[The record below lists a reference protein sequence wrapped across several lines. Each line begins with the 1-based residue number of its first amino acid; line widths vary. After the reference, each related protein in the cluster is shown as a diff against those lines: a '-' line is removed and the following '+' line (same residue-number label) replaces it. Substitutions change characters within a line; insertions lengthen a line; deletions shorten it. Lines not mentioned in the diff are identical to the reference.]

1 MKDKLVYKIIIQ
13 LIGTVILSIF
23 LTYITLIVLRS
34 VGNDLYNDG
43 NSFAILTVVLVNYI
57 QRYIGRYIFYIILV
71 FIIFS
76 IYFTLLSHKK
86 VKTFADIFNT
96 VEDMANGNLDRTIDI
111 KSKNLMGQLA
121 NNMNQI
127 VFKLNKSI
135 EEERRAEQTKNDL
148 ITNVS
153 HDLRTPLTSIIG
165 YLGLI
170 DDDKYKDEVQ
180 MRHYV
185 NIAYEKAKG
194 LNVLINDLFELTKM
208 RNKGVKLDKST
219 VNLGELLGQLVAQF
233 ELQLKNSKMESR
245 LYLSNEKVMVDVD
258 PIKLVRAFENLIT
271 NAIHYGKEGKYIDI
285 VTIKEENT
293 VVIQFINYGE
303 PIPVVD
309 LDHIFERFYR
319 VEKSRSLQSG
329 GSGLGLSITKH
340 IIELHNGTISVDSN
354 YERTVFEVR
363 IPLWHN
369 I

>member
-1 MKDKLVYKIIIQ
+1 MTQ
-13 LIGTVILSIF
+13 LILTIIFSILTS
-23 LTYITLIVLRS
+23 YITLSVLKS
-34 VGNDLYNDG
+34 VGNDLFMDG
-43 NSFAILTVVLVNYI
+43 NGFAIFAVVLVNYI
-57 QRYIGRYIFYIILV
+57 QSFIGRDIFYAIVSFTVFIIY

-76 IYFTLLSHKK
+76 YKK
-86 VKTFADIFNT
+86 VKTFIDIFET
-96 VEDMANGNLDRTIDI
+96 VEDMASGNLNRTINI
-111 KSKNLMGQLA
+111 KSKDLMGQLA

-185 NIAYEKAKG
+185 NIAYEKSKG

-208 RNKGVKLDKST
+208 RNKGVKLDKSI

-233 ELQLKNSKMESR
+233 ELQFKNSKMESR
-245 LYLSNEKVMVDVD
+245 LYLSNDKLMLDVD

-271 NAIHYGKEGKYIDI
+271 NAIHYGKEGKYVDI
-285 VTIKEENT
+285 VTIKEEDT

-309 LDHIFERFYR
+309 LHHIFERFYR

-354 YERTVFEVR
+354 YDRTVFEVR
-363 IPLWHN
+363 IPIN
-369 I
+369 IITTNRI

>member
-1 MKDKLVYKIIIQ
+1 MKNKLVYKIIIQ
-13 LIGTVILSIF
+13 LIGTIILSIF
-23 LTYITLIVLRS
+23 LSYITLRILKS
-34 VGNDLYNDG
+34 VGNDLYIEG
-43 NSFAILTVVLVNYI
+43 NGFAILTVVLVNYI
-57 QRYIGRYIFYIILV
+57 QSLIGRDIFYVIVGLAT
-71 FIIFS
+71 FS
-76 IYFTLLSHKK
+76 IYFTLLSYKK
-86 VKTFADIFNT
+86 VKTFVDIFET
-96 VEDMANGNLDRTIDI
+96 VEDMANGNLDRKIDI

-170 DDDKYKDEVQ
+170 DDDKYRDEVQ

-208 RNKGVKLDKST
+208 RNRGVKLDKSI

-233 ELQLKNSKMESR
+233 ELQFRSSKMEGR
-245 LYLSNEKVMVDVD
+245 LYLTDEKLMVDVD

-271 NAIHYGKEGKYIDI
+271 NAINYGKEGKYID
-285 VTIKEENT
+285 VVATREEDTAVIK
-293 VVIQFINYGE
+293 FINYGE

-309 LDHIFERFYR
+309 LHHIFERFYR

-354 YERTVFEVR
+354 YEKTIFEVR
-363 IPLWHN
+363 LPIMA
-369 I
+369 